1 MMNLNVGVNNKKK
14 LKALRKMTKIP
25 KASYSNYYSYKYNGE
40 PSYHSCNENKDSK
53 NILFDNDFIKNSK
66 SCLSEMMTDNKY
78 KTLAIAGA
86 GVSLGILGA
95 YMLKRK
101 H

>member
-1 MMNLNVGVNNKKK
+1 MNLNIGVNNKKK

-25 KASYSNYYSYKYNGE
+25 KTSYSNYYSYKYKGE
-40 PSYHSCNENKDSK
+40 PSYHNCNEAKDCK
-53 NILFDNDFIKNSK
+53 NLFFDNNFIKNSK
-66 SCLSEMMTDNKY
+66 SCLTEMMTDNKY

-95 YMLKRK
+95 YMLKKR